1 MRPKCEPVALLLQGS
16 DEEGPAVAL
25 GHQEAEELTF
35 RMAWIA
41 HLWQRIDVA
50 GVAPDVSRDRAEWW
64 ATKLARCVLDC

>member
-1 MRPKCEPVALLLQGS
+1 M
-16 DEEGPAVAL
+16 AL